1 MMADIMI
8 PIITEPPYFS
18 PDGDLYIEDFILD
31 RAFIFGHKKIGKDEI
46 ISFASQFD
54 AQPFH
59 LSVEA
64 GEASMLG
71 GLSASGWHS
80 CVLLEQ
86 MAMESFLHRV
96 QKAGPGTIEKV
107 AWRRP
112 VLMDDELTATVCATH
127 IDLDYSDT
135 LKSGEPKCDDR
146 YGLCHLHYD
155 MFKQGHELVLQKQEV
170 LKIRL
175 RDAVPEGAV

>member
-1 MMADIMI
+1 MI
-8 PIITEPPYFS
+8 PIITDPPYFQA
-18 PDGDLYIEDFILD
+18 DGALYLEDFILD
-31 RAFIFGHKKIGKDEI
+31 KAFVFGNKKIGKDEI

-86 MAMESFLHRV
+86 MAMKCFLHRV
-96 QKAGPGTIEKV
+96 QKAGPGSIEKV

-127 IDLDYSDT
+127 IELEHSEKSNSDHNDNN
-135 LKSGEPKCDDR
+135 SA

-155 MFKQGHELVLQKQEV
+155 MFKQGHELVLQKQEI
-170 LKIRL
+170 LKIHL
-175 RDAVPEGAV
+175 RDSSTAGAV